1 MIELKQFEELIN
13 NANALASKCEN
24 YKKELFSKIMAS
36 DVELYNDF
44 VKTVNEY
51 ADYYYKATLT
61 RPEEMLCSDIG
72 EISRI
77 DISSSFPYIIS
88 VSGKFGTVYLGCYA
102 KFKYEY
108 DTQTAS
114 GGLSE
119 IAVKRMHKMLVSFA
133 EHKSEFIEYFQ
144 KKVIEALS
152 KRQRKLADKIDE
164 YECCIKELTAQNE

>member
-24 YKKELFSKIMAS
+24 YKKELFSKMMAS

-61 RPEEMLCSDIG
+61 RPTEMLCSDIG
-72 EISRI
+72 EISKI
-77 DISSSFPYIIS
+77 NTSSNSMYYIG
-88 VSGKFGTVYLGCYA
+88 VSGKFGTVYLGCHG

-108 DTQTAS
+108 DIQGAY
-114 GGLSE
+114 GGPCE
-119 IAVKRMHKMLVSFA
+119 TVVKRMHKMLVSFA
-133 EHKSEFIEYFQ
+133 EHKSEFIECFQ

-164 YECCIKELTAQNE
+164 YEGCIKEWTAQNE